1 MYTLRNAGI
10 TLLALSM
17 GFGNVAMAQGRD
29 NDRGSDRDRQVER
42 RGGPDREPG
51 RGPGTAMR
59 PDGSSRWD
67 GPGVRGDRGDGGA
80 YRGPA
85 PVARQHEGEW
95 RGGDGRRHDGP
106 RDGQW
111 RAPDRAWQGP
121 DRGWRGPDREWR
133 EADRG
138 WRGHDNGWRG
148 DVRGPR
154 GEWRGAGPNHD
165 FYRGGRLPPQYRS
178 GGYVVEDWRGHR
190 LSAPPHGYHWVQA
203 GGDYVLA
210 AIATGVILSIL
221 LNN

>member
-1 MYTLRNAGI
+1 MNTLRKAGI

-17 GFGNVAMAQGRD
+17 GLGNVAMAQGRD
-29 NDRGSDRDRQVER
+29 NDRGGDRGADRDRVER

-67 GPGVRGDRGDGGA
+67 GPGLRNDRDW
-80 YRGPA
+80 RGPPPA
-85 PVARQHEGEW
+85 VHQRDNGW
-95 RGGDGRRHDGP
+95 RGADGRRHDGD
-106 RDGQW
+106 RDGRW
-111 RAPDRAWQGP
+111 RGP
-121 DRGWRGPDREWR
+121 DRGWQGQHD
-133 EADRG
+133 G
-138 WRGHDNGWRG
+138 WRSN
-148 DVRGPR
+148 GPR
-154 GEWRGAGPNHD
+154 GEWRGAGPHHD

-178 GGYVVEDWRGHR
+178 RGYVVEDWRGHR
-190 LSAPPHGYHWVQA
+190 LSPPPHGYHWVQA